1 MNLWEKKDAR
11 VHFRI
16 ALAGDY
22 LPSAGV
28 GLTEECDWRCRAAK
42 LAPYFENID
51 LAIANLE
58 CPVGVASCKVRQKIG
73 LGENFSA
80 PSESLEY
87 LSTLRVKL
95 VGIANNHIYDYGT
108 EGLRHTREAIKNKGL
123 TAIGSGRSLRESP
136 EVFAAQTPFAGR
148 IGFWAAAR
156 NLPEI
161 ATKKCA
167 GVEPATTARAKA
179 AIAELRQRGTNLNIA
194 FLHAGIEHTN
204 RPDPD
209 DVEFMDELI
218 ALGFDLVAASH
229 SHRIAGYRAAT
240 GKEGRPAF
248 CFYGLGSL
256 SSGIKYSALEQEG
269 LILVIG
275 LDELGEIAQVEVQPL
290 QLSSEGWGMIPD
302 WASAKTILDRF
313 MMLSLE
319 ITEGSYHQRFYQ
331 DTGKDLVQ
339 RQLRNLR
346 TAYKRGGLLGLAQL
360 LSRLRM
366 RHVNRVLHKAF

>member
-1 MNLWEKKDAR
+1 MNLWEKKGAR
-11 VHFRI
+11 VRFRL

-42 LAPYFENID
+42 LVPYFENID

-58 CPVGVASCKVRQKIG
+58 CPVGVASCAARQKIG

-80 PSESLEY
+80 PIESLEY

-108 EGLRHTREAIKNKGL
+108 EGLQHTREAIKNKGL

-136 EVFAAQTPFAGR
+136 EVFATQTPFAGR

-161 ATKKCA
+161 ATKKRA

-229 SHRIAGYRAAT
+229 SHRVAGYRAAT
-240 GKEGRPAF
+240 GKDGRPAF

-275 LDELGEIAQVEVQPL
+275 LDESGEIAQLEVQPL
-290 QLSSEGWGMIPD
+290 QLSTEGWGMIPD
-302 WASAKTILDRF
+302 RVSAKTILDRF

-319 ITEGSYHQRFYQ
+319 IAEGSYHQRFYE

-346 TAYKRGGLLGLAQL
+346 TAYNRGGLLGLAQM

>member
-1 MNLWEKKDAR
+1 MNVWEKKDAR
-11 VHFRI
+11 VRFRI

-28 GLTEECDWRCRAAK
+28 GETADCDWKCRAAK

-58 CPVGVASCKVRQKIG
+58 CPVDVGRCAARPKIG
-73 LGENFSA
+73 LGESFCA
-80 PSESLEY
+80 PPESLEY
-87 LSTLRVKL
+87 LSALRVKL
-95 VGIANNHIYDYGT
+95 VGIANNHIYDYGE
-108 EGLRHTREAIKNKGL
+108 EGLRRTQEAIKRKGL
-123 TAIGSGRSLRESP
+123 TPIGSGRSLGESP
-136 EVFAAQTPFAGR
+136 EVFAAETPFVGQ

-156 NLPEI
+156 NLPEL
-161 ATKKCA
+161 AARKRA
-167 GVEPATTARAKA
+167 GVEPATTARAGA
-179 AIAELRQRGTNLNIA
+179 AIRELRRRRTNLNIA

-218 ALGFDLVAASH
+218 ALGFDVVAASH

-240 GKEGRPAF
+240 GKDGRPAF

-256 SSGIKYSALEQEG
+256 SSGIKYSTLEQEG
-269 LILVIG
+269 LMPVIG
-275 LDELGEIAQVEVQPL
+275 MDEHGEIAQVEVQPL
-290 QLSSEGWGMIPD
+290 QISTEGWGMIPE
-302 WASAKTILDRF
+302 WPSAKTILDRF

-319 ITEGSYHQRFYQ
+319 IAEGSYGQRFYE
-331 DTGKDLVQ
+331 DTGKDLVR

-346 TAYKRGGLLGLAQL
+346 AAYEKGGLPGLGQI
-360 LSRLRM
+360 LSRIRM
-366 RHVNRVLHKAF
+366 RHINRVLHKAF

>member
-11 VHFRI
+11 VRFRI

-22 LPSAGV
+22 LPSAG
-28 GLTEECDWRCRAAK
+28 LRATADCDWKCRAAK
-42 LAPYFENID
+42 LAAYFENID

-58 CPVGVASCKVRQKIG
+58 CPIDVEGCAARPKIG

-80 PSESLEY
+80 PLESLEY
-87 LSTLRVKL
+87 LSALRVKL
-95 VGIANNHIYDYGT
+95 VGIANNHIYDYGP
-108 EGLRHTREAIKNKGL
+108 EGLRRTQEAIKCRGF
-123 TAIGSGRSLRESP
+123 TAIGSGRTLGESP
-136 EVFAAQTPFAGR
+136 EVFTVETPSAGR

-156 NLPEI
+156 NLPEL
-161 ATKKCA
+161 ATQRHA
-167 GVEPATTARAKA
+167 GVEPATAGRAGA
-179 AIAELRQRGTNLNIA
+179 AIAELLHRGTNLNIA

-218 ALGFDLVAASH
+218 ARGFDVVAASH
-229 SHRIAGYRAAT
+229 SHRIGGYRAAIEK
-240 GKEGRPAF
+240 GGRPAF

-256 SSGIKYSALEQEG
+256 SSGIKYSELEQEG

-275 LDELGEIAQVEVQPL
+275 LDESGEVAQVEVQPIL
-290 QLSSEGWGMIPD
+290 LSPEGWGMIPE
-302 WASAKTILDRF
+302 WADAKAILDRF

-319 ITEGSYHQRFYQ
+319 IVEGSYGQRFYE
-331 DTGKDLVQ
+331 DTGKDLVR

-346 TAYKRGGLLGLAQL
+346 AAYERGGLSGLAQI
-360 LSRLRM
+360 LSRIRM
-366 RHVNRVLHKAF
+366 RHINRVLHKAF

>member
-1 MNLWEKKDAR
+1 MNLWEKKGAQIR
-11 VHFRI
+11 FRI

-22 LPSAGV
+22 LPSAGLS
-28 GLTEECDWRCRAAK
+28 LTEECDWRCRAAK
-42 LAPYFENID
+42 LAPYFENVD

-58 CPVGVASCKVRQKIG
+58 CPVGVGSCAARPKIG

-80 PSESLEY
+80 PTESLEY

-108 EGLRHTREAIKNKGL
+108 EGLRRTREGIKNKGL

-136 EVFAAQTPFAGR
+136 EVFVAQAPFAAR

-161 ATKKCA
+161 ATKRCA

-229 SHRIAGYRAAT
+229 SHRVAGYRAAT
-240 GKEGRPAF
+240 GKDGRPVF

-275 LDELGEIAQVEVQPL
+275 LDEFGEIAQVEVRPL
-290 QLSSEGWGMIPD
+290 QLSSEGWGIIPD

-319 ITEGSYHQRFYQ
+319 IAEGSYHQRFYE

-346 TAYKRGGLLGLAQL
+346 TAYRRGGLLGLAQL